1 MPKVTL
7 REVPPLPT
15 MQGLPVLLP
24 LGKSKGLG
32 SGYNKVGHRAY
43 QITGLYSDWQLNA
56 KNYTLK
62 GILKF

>member
-7 REVPPLPT
+7 REMPPVHT
-15 MQGLPVLLP
+15 MQCLPVLLP

-32 SGYNKVGHRAY
+32 SDYNEVGHIAY